1 MVYSNMNELFDDAY
15 WRVCYSQK
23 LFPNNVIFQRI
34 DATRPV
40 DDVHNSVVE
49 EVCALLESMS
59 NANGTKHLI
68 EFSPND
74 FGI

>member
-1 MVYSNMNELFDDAY
+1 MDDLFDNAY
-15 WRVCYSQK
+15 WRVCPSQK
-23 LFPNNVIFQRI
+23 LSSNNVLFQRI

-59 NANGTKHLI
+59 NASGAKPMI